1 MLSLL
6 LAALLTQAPVSLPP
20 LTERHC
26 SGSGWCAVLP
36 VPLYP
41 GLVAARGEALVT
53 NGVRSGVVSLWR
65 AGEWRDTLDTGLGP
79 LRRLALVDA
88 PGGALGL
95 FACDSARCVRAKV
108 DAERIGPLALVPE
121 SEVPPAPPEPAVRS
135 PRPGVRFFLENSRL
149 LVESGDPKR
158 TPPALVGTQFAK
170 ELDVMF
176 GGGPGEPLWLYRAY
190 ETARLT
196 VTAAHP
202 LGKLDRFDL
211 GICTHGVDLLGEPA
225 RPTALCDELYSHSL
239 RRFDGERWR
248 QLTTEF
254 RWASKDFALIETG
267 EGCAPCFTS
276 DRRILWHT
284 RDGAWRLVD
293 LPKPPEGQGVHLPV
307 GTRIDARGL
316 PGFASQYGTWRHDGR
331 KWRRVGEPPELAKS
345 LEHQTQSREARH
357 YQRSEECNATGCLRE
372 GQAEWRPREGGE
384 WRPLGLPPAEPGSE
398 LALAQEEKGDMGWAS
413 IGAQCWAALEGGEFA
428 FVFNALLVRG
438 TPDKGWRTERL
449 SMAQACHIVEGPE
462 ALYLADPLSKTFMV
476 QRKETAPVPVPEET
490 WATVSGVKAG
500 DVLRVREVPD
510 WRSLEVA
517 SLSPGTRCVREVRRR
532 AVARETWAEVLTPE
546 GKRGWVNRRY
556 LTAAQGAC
564 STGP

>member
-1 MLSLL
+1 MLSAL
-6 LAALLTQAPVSLPP
+6 LAALLTQAPVSLPR

-79 LRRLALVDA
+79 LRRLVLADA

-108 DAERIGPLALVPE
+108 DAERLGPLALVPE

-135 PRPGVRFFLENSRL
+135 PRPDVRFFLENERL
-149 LVESGDPKR
+149 LVESGGQKR

-190 ETARLT
+190 ETARLI
-196 VTAAHP
+196 VTEAHP
-202 LGKLDRFDL
+202 LGKLHRFDL
-211 GICTHGVDLLGEPA
+211 GTCTHGVDLLGEPE
-225 RPTALCDELYSHSL
+225 RPTALCDELYTHSI
-239 RRFDGERWR
+239 RRFDGERW
-248 QLTTEF
+248 QALTTDLD
-254 RWASKDFALIETG
+254 RWASKDFGFVETG
-267 EGCAPCFTS
+267 DGCAPCFTS
-276 DRRILWHT
+276 HRRILWRA
-284 RDGAWRLVD
+284 RDGSWRMVE
-293 LPKPPEGQGVHLPV
+293 LPEPPPGAQSVHTPV
-307 GTRIDARGL
+307 STSIDGRDL
-316 PGFASQYGTWRHDGR
+316 PGFVSQYGAWRHDGR
-331 KWRRVGEPPELAKS
+331 KWRRVGEPPETAKS
-345 LEHQTQSREARH
+345 LEDQAKDRE
-357 YQRSEECNATGCLRE
+357 QCNATGCLRE
-372 GQAEWRPREGGE
+372 GLEEWRPREGGE
-384 WRPLGLPPAEPGSE
+384 WRPLELPAAEPGTE
-398 LALAQEEKGDMGWAS
+398 LALAMEEKSDVVWAKS
-413 IGAQCWAALEGGEFA
+413 LGSECRAALEGGEFV

-438 TPDKGWRTERL
+438 TPGKGWRTERL
-449 SMAQACHIVEGPE
+449 PMAHACHIAEGPE

-476 QRKETAPVPVPEET
+476 QRKEAAPVPLPEET

-517 SLSPGTRCVREVRRR
+517 TLAPGTRCVREVRRR
-532 AVARETWAEVLTPE
+532 AVARETWAEVLTTE

-556 LTAAQGAC
+556 LAPARGSC
-564 STGP
+564 STSP